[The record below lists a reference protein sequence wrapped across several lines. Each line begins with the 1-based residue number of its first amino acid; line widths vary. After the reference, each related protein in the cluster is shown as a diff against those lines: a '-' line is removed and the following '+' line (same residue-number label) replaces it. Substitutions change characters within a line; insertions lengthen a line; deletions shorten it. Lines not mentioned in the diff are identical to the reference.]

1 MSLFRRD
8 KEEDYEDEDEILEEE
23 DRRDRKLA
31 RKFKDLRGE
40 NKKRRKEPL
49 KPWGKRE
56 RILVLIILLSTIIIS
71 GVLAGLKFDF
81 EMPDFSFDIFKEKTI
96 ILEK

>member
-1 MSLFRRD
+1 MAFFRRNKD
-8 KEEDYEDEDEILEEE
+8 EDYEDEDEELEEE

-40 NKKRRKEPL
+40 NKRRRKEPP

-56 RILVLIILLSTIIIS
+56 RILILIILLSTMIIS
-71 GVLAGLKFDF
+71 GVLAGLKFSF
-81 EMPDFSFDIFKEKTI
+81 TKPDFSFDIFKEKTI